1 MRACVWGRTRAY
13 ASLCTRVTVTVRSL
27 GRLCYTIVGGWAY
40 RAARCAARVRATLAR
55 AVGQLQRHKPALHR
69 RSQLRER
76 SEIAV
81 AGVRYLL
88 IADVHTE
95 SRVLPAA
102 VLCAQGQ
109 PWERIDFQALL
120 ATGLPAEVAA
130 WHTFDVTPGA
140 APPDGL
146 YLWLRVDVTA
156 ESQIDCMQTVTSW
169 PLMFVP
175 FRSMVPQE
183 PSSVCTTADGPMRV
197 YIGVSDTASFAPSY
211 TFGVA
216 TRCALENRVTLYR
229 LDYLCLYGHALRF
242 PRLPWRTP
250 GAA

>member
-1 MRACVWGRTRAY
+1 MHTGYGNGPQPRQAMLYCSGWVGLPRS
-13 ASLCTRVTVTVRSL
+13 SL
-27 GRLCYTIVGGWAY
+27 
-40 RAARCAARVRATLAR
+40 
-55 AVGQLQRHKPALHR
+55 
-69 RSQLRER
+69 R
-76 SEIAV
+76 SESASHTSACGGTAPAAQARSAPPITTS
-81 AGVRYLL
+81 GTFGNCRGGCRYLL

-120 ATGLPAEVAA
+120 AAGPPAEVAA

-183 PSSVCTTADGPMRV
+183 PSPVCTTADGPMRV

-250 GAA
+250 GAALIPPLFCA

>member
-1 MRACVWGRTRAY
+1 MHTGYGNGPQPRQAMLYYSGWVGLPRS
-13 ASLCTRVTVTVRSL
+13 SL
-27 GRLCYTIVGGWAY
+27 
-40 RAARCAARVRATLAR
+40 
-55 AVGQLQRHKPALHR
+55 
-69 RSQLRER
+69 R
-76 SEIAV
+76 SESASHTSACGGTAPAAQARSAPPITTSGAF
-81 AGVRYLL
+81 GNCRGGCRYLL

-120 ATGLPAEVAA
+120 ATGPPAEVAA

-183 PSSVCTTADGPMRV
+183 PSPVCTTADGPMRV

-250 GAA
+250 GAALIPPLFCA

>member
-1 MRACVWGRTRAY
+1 MHDVR
-13 ASLCTRVTVTVRSL
+13 VRS
-27 GRLCYTIVGGWAY
+27 
-40 RAARCAARVRATLAR
+40 RVRARAFVCACVRAYGTAPAAPAR
-55 AVGQLQRHKPALHR
+55 SAPPITTSGNVR
-69 RSQLRER
+69 
-76 SEIAV
+76 IAV
-81 AGVRYLL
+81 AGFRYLL

-120 ATGLPAEVAA
+120 ATGPPAEAAA
-130 WHTFDVTPGA
+130 WHTFDVIPGA
-140 APPDGL
+140 TPDGL

-183 PSSVCTTADGPMRV
+183 PSSVCTAADGPMHV
-197 YIGVSDTASFAPSY
+197 YIAVSDTASFAPSY

-216 TRCALENRVTLYR
+216 TRCALENLVTLNR
-229 LDYLCLYGHALRF
+229 LDYAVTA
-242 PRLPWRTP
+242 TP
-250 GAA
+250 

>member
-1 MRACVWGRTRAY
+1 MRWDGSSGTGP
-13 ASLCTRVTVTVRSL
+13 LCT
-27 GRLCYTIVGGWAY
+27 AD
-40 RAARCAARVRATLAR
+40 
-55 AVGQLQRHKPALHR
+55 
-69 RSQLRER
+69 SQLRGTFGNCR
-76 SEIAV
+76 
-81 AGVRYLL
+81 GGCRYLL

-120 ATGLPAEVAA
+120 ATEPPAEVAA

-175 FRSMVPQE
+175 FRSMAPQE
-183 PSSVCTTADGPMRV
+183 LSSVCTTADGPMHV
-197 YIGVSDTASFAPSY
+197 YIAVSDTASFAPSY

-229 LDYLCLYGHALRF
+229 LDYALTA
-242 PRLPWRTP
+242 TP
-250 GAA
+250 